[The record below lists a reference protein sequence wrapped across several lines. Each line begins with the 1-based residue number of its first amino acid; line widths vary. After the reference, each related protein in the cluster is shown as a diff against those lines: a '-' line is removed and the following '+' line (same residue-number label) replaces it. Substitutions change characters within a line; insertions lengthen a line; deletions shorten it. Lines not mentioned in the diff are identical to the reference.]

1 MKAKGGAGRGDP
13 LEMVSEEKQRRLRR
27 AAETWLAAHPE
38 AGTLEVRFDVVAF
51 RDGRVEC
58 LRQAF

>member
-1 MKAKGGAGRGDP
+1 
-13 LEMVSEEKQRRLRR
+13 LRR
-27 AAETWLAAHPE
+27 AAEAWLAAHPE
-38 AGTLEVRFDVVAF
+38 AGALEARFDVVAL